1 VPTYGQIN
9 YAMQFP
15 EPLGTPDGSNGHIS
29 MWLDSFLR
37 GNRDNQP
44 RSSDG
49 SILQALNLM
58 NDTFVM
64 TRTAPGSP
72 AGALL
77 PSNIG
82 LSNPALVNVLFLNV
96 LSRYPTATEMSEALQ
111 NLSNTQTRNQEAQN
125 LLWSLYNKVD
135 FIFNY

>member
-1 VPTYGQIN
+1 MN

-15 EPLGTPDGSNGHIS
+15 EPLGTPDGNNGHIS

-37 GNRDNQP
+37 GNRDDEP

-58 NDTFVM
+58 NDSFVM

-72 AGALL
+72 GGALL
-77 PSNIG
+77 PNHLNLFNSD
-82 LSNPALVNVLFLNV
+82 LVDTLFLNV
-96 LSRYPTATEMSEALQ
+96 PSRYPTATEPS
-111 NLSNTQTRNQEAQN
+111 
-125 LLWSLYNKVD
+125 
-135 FIFNY
+135 